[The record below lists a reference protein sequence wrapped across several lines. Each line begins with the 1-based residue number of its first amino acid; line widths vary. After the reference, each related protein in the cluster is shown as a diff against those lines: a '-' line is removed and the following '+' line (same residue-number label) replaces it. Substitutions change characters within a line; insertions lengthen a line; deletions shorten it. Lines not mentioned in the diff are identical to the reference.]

1 MGAVFSCGAACEIGG
16 MSFLTEPEP
25 VRGVPYAVAAGIRRI
40 VAPNPS
46 VMTYWGT
53 NTYLI
58 DTPGGVLVLDPGPD
72 DAGHVAAVL
81 AGAGAPVVG
90 ILLSHTHH
98 DHLGALAAVRGA
110 TGAPVYAW
118 HASAAE
124 GFVADRPLGDG
135 DLAAGWRAIHTP
147 GHASDHVCFSGPNGV
162 LFSADHVMGWSSSV
176 VGPPGGNMAAYF
188 ASLRR
193 LLAREDAVYLPG
205 HGPALESPHPFVRD
219 LLAHREARERGI
231 LEALGGV
238 PQTAGVLME
247 RLYSKVDPKL
257 KRAAE
262 RNVMAHLQ
270 KLGEEGRAMEV
281 AGGWVSFG
289 G

>member
-1 MGAVFSCGAACEIGG
+1 MVPA

-25 VRGVPYAVAAGIRRI
+25 LRGVPHGVAAGIRRI

-81 AGAGAPVVG
+81 AGAGAPIAG
-90 ILLSHTHH
+90 ILLSHGHH
-98 DHLGALAAVRGA
+98 DHLGGLAALRGA
-110 TGAPVYAW
+110 TGAPVYGW
-118 HASAAE
+118 HRSGAP
-124 GFVADRPLGDG
+124 GFVADRLLGDG

-147 GHASDHVCFSGPNGV
+147 GHASDHVCFAGPAGV
-162 LFSADHVMGWSSSV
+162 LFSADHVMSWSSSV
-176 VGPPGGNMAAYF
+176 VGPPGGNMADYF

-193 LLAREDAVYLPG
+193 LLGRDDALYLPG
-205 HGPALESPHPFVRD
+205 HGPPLASPHGFVRD
-219 LLAHREARERGI
+219 LLAHREAREAGI
-231 LEALGGV
+231 LEALGAV
-238 PQTAGVLME
+238 PQTATGLME

-270 KLGEEGRAMEV
+270 KLGEEGRALEV
-281 AGGWVSFG
+281 AGGWVAVGASEG